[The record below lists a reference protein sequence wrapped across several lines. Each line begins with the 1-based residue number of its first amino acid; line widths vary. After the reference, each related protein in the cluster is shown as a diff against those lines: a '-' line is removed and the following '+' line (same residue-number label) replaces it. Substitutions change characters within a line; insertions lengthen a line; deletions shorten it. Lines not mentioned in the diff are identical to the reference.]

1 VRERVLRSHQ
11 LGTYKREES
20 TSLNTNQVPTTMRAA
35 VLRAPREMSVENV
48 PVPQPAPDEVL
59 VKVDANGLCGS
70 DVHCYTGER
79 VLEYPMVLGHEIA
92 GHIVAVGENVS
103 PERIGERV
111 SVEPNFGCG
120 ECPLCKRGL
129 ERICLRKQT
138 IGITRWGGLAEYVTV
153 PHDYAWPIPESFELR
168 DAATI
173 EPTTVGVHA
182 FSRAQVTPGQTVAVI
197 GCGGVGLLIVTIAVA
212 QGTRVVVIE
221 PNPARRAA
229 ALAAGAVQYAEPRN
243 ADEAR
248 AFFEEEGVVAI
259 FECAGIRATT
269 QLALDAAPPGTRI
282 VLVGLSTEDVTFN
295 PLRFVRQELEIR
307 GTLIY
312 EHPTDYPVTIELI
325 ATGKL
330 KPGATASEPQPL
342 EKAASL
348 LEAMA
353 EGKLNAKPIISPSTT
368 LLVSVVE

>member
-1 VRERVLRSHQ
+1 MSI
-11 LGTYKREES
+11 ES
-20 TSLNTNQVPTTMRAA
+20 
-35 VLRAPREMSVENV
+35 V
-48 PVPQPAPDEVL
+48 PVPQLAPNEVL

-79 VLEYPMVLGHEIA
+79 ALEYPMVLGHEIA
-92 GHIVAVGENVS
+92 GHIVATGANVS
-103 PERIGERV
+103 PERIGQRV

-120 ECPLCKRGL
+120 ECALCARGL

-138 IGITRWGGLAEYVTV
+138 IGITRWGGLAEYVSA
-153 PHDYAWPIPESFELR
+153 PHDYTWPIPETFALR
-168 DAATI
+168 DASTI

-182 FSRAQVTPGQTVAVI
+182 FSRAQAAPGTTVAVI
-197 GCGGVGLLIVTIAVA
+197 GCGGVGLLIVTIAIA
-212 QGTRVVVIE
+212 QGNRVVVME

-229 ALAAGAVQYAEPRN
+229 ALAAGAAKYSEARN

-248 AFFEEEGVVAI
+248 AFFEQEGAVAI

-269 QLALDAAPPGTRI
+269 QLCLDAAPPGTRI
-282 VLVGLSTEDVTFN
+282 VLVGLATENVTFN

-325 ATGKL
+325 ASGKL
-330 KPGATASEPQPL
+330 SPGATASEPQPL
-342 EKAASL
+342 ENAASL

-353 EGKLNAKPIISPSTT
+353 AGTLNAKPIVSPRNGVTQK
-368 LLVSVVE
+368 EK

>member
-1 VRERVLRSHQ
+1 M
-11 LGTYKREES
+11 
-20 TSLNTNQVPTTMRAA
+20 NTRNIPTTMQAA
-35 VLRAPREMSVENV
+35 VLRGPRSMSIERV
-48 PVPQPAPDEVL
+48 PVPQLAPNEVL
-59 VKVDANGLCGS
+59 VEVDANGLCGS

-92 GHIVAVGENVS
+92 GHIVATGANVS
-103 PERIGERV
+103 PERLGERV

-120 ECPLCKRGL
+120 ECALCARGL

-138 IGITRWGGLAEYVTV
+138 IGITRWGGLAEYVAA
-153 PHDYAWPIPESFELR
+153 PHDYAWSIPETFSLR

-182 FSRAQVTPGQTVAVI
+182 FSRGQLKPGETLAVI

-212 QGTRVVVIE
+212 SGNRVVVLE
-221 PNPARRAA
+221 PNPTRRAA
-229 ALAAGAVQYAEPRN
+229 ALAAGAVQYSEARN

-248 AFFEEEGVVAI
+248 AFFEREGVVAI
-259 FECAGIRATT
+259 FECAGIRATA

-282 VLVGLSTEDVTFN
+282 VLVGLAMEDVTFN

-312 EHPTDYPVTIELI
+312 EHPTDYPVTIGLI
-325 ATGKL
+325 ASGKFS
-330 KPGATASEPQPL
+330 PGATASEPQAL
-342 EKAASL
+342 ESAASL

-353 EGKLNAKPIISPSTT
+353 AGTLNAKPIISPRN
-368 LLVSVVE
+368 SVTSGEK

>member
-1 VRERVLRSHQ
+1 MNANHL
-11 LGTYKREES
+11 
-20 TSLNTNQVPTTMRAA
+20 PTTMRAA
-35 VLRAPREMSVENV
+35 VLRGPHSMSIESV
-48 PVPQPAPDEVL
+48 PVPQLAPNEVL
-59 VKVDANGLCGS
+59 VEVDANGLCGS

-79 VLEYPMVLGHEIA
+79 ALEYPMVLGHEIV
-92 GHIVAVGENVS
+92 GHIVATGANVS
-103 PERIGERV
+103 PGRLGERV

-120 ECPLCKRGL
+120 ECNLCARGL

-138 IGITRWGGLAEYVTV
+138 IGITRWGGLAEYVAV
-153 PHDYAWPIPESFELR
+153 PHDYAWPIPETFSLR

-182 FSRAQVTPGQTVAVI
+182 FSRALAAPGTTIAVI

-212 QGTRVVVIE
+212 SGNRVVVME

-229 ALAAGAVQYAEPRN
+229 AMAAGAAQYSEARN

-248 AFFEEEGVVAI
+248 AFFEQEGAVAI

-269 QLALDAAPPGTRI
+269 QLCLDAAPPGTRI
-282 VLVGLSTEDVTFN
+282 VLVGLAMEDVTFN

-312 EHPTDYPVTIELI
+312 EHPTDYPVTIALI
-325 ATGKL
+325 ASGKL
-330 KPGATASEPQPL
+330 SPGATASEPQPL
-342 EKAASL
+342 ESAASL
-348 LEAMA
+348 LEAMEA
-353 EGKLNAKPIISPSTT
+353 GKLNAKPIVSPSNGVTQR
-368 LLVSVVE
+368 EK

>member
-1 VRERVLRSHQ
+1 M
-11 LGTYKREES
+11 S
-20 TSLNTNQVPTTMRAA
+20 TTNLPTTMRAA
-35 VLRAPREMSVENV
+35 VLRGPREMSIESV
-48 PVPQPAPDEVL
+48 PVPQLAANEVL
-59 VKVDANGLCGS
+59 VEVEANGLCGS

-79 VLEYPMVLGHEIA
+79 ALEYPMVLGHEIV
-92 GHIVAVGENVS
+92 GHIVATGANVS
-103 PERIGERV
+103 PGRLGERV

-120 ECPLCKRGL
+120 ECALCARGL

-138 IGITRWGGLAEYVTV
+138 IGITRWGGLAEYVAV
-153 PHDYAWPIPESFELR
+153 PHDYAWSIPETFALR

-182 FSRAQVTPGQTVAVI
+182 FSRAQAAPGATIAVI

-212 QGTRVVVIE
+212 KGSRVVVME

-229 ALAAGAVQYAEPRN
+229 AMEAGAVQYSEARN

-248 AFFEEEGVVAI
+248 AFFEQEGVVAI
-259 FECAGIRATT
+259 FECAGIRATS

-282 VLVGLSTEDVTFN
+282 VLVGLAMEDVTFN

-312 EHPTDYPVTIELI
+312 EHPTDYPVTIDLI
-325 ATGKL
+325 ASGKL
-330 KPGATASEPQPL
+330 APGATASEPQPL
-342 EKAASL
+342 ESAASL

-353 EGKLNAKPIISPSTT
+353 SGTLNAKPIVSPRT
-368 LLVSVVE
+368 

>member
-1 VRERVLRSHQ
+1 MPRGEYVM
-11 LGTYKREES
+11 S
-20 TSLNTNQVPTTMRAA
+20 TTNLPTTMRAA
-35 VLRAPREMSVENV
+35 VLRGPREMSIESV
-48 PVPQPAPDEVL
+48 PVPQLAANEVL
-59 VKVDANGLCGS
+59 VEVEANGLCGS

-92 GHIVAVGENVS
+92 GHIVATGANV
-103 PERIGERV
+103 PPGRLGERV

-120 ECPLCKRGL
+120 ECALCARGL

-138 IGITRWGGLAEYVTV
+138 IGITRWGGLAEYVAV
-153 PHDYAWPIPESFELR
+153 PHDYAWLIPETFAIR

-182 FSRAQVTPGQTVAVI
+182 FSRAQAAPGATIAVI

-212 QGTRVVVIE
+212 SGNRVVVME
-221 PNPARRAA
+221 LNPARRAA
-229 ALAAGAVQYAEPRN
+229 ALAAGAVQYSEARN

-248 AFFEEEGVVAI
+248 AFFEQEGVVAI
-259 FECAGIRATT
+259 FECAGIHATS

-282 VLVGLSTEDVTFN
+282 VLVGLAMEDVTFN

-312 EHPTDYPVTIELI
+312 EHPTDYPVTIDLI

-330 KPGATASEPQPL
+330 APGATASEPQPL
-342 EKAASL
+342 ESAASL

-353 EGKLNAKPIISPSTT
+353 SGTLNAKPIVSPRT
-368 LLVSVVE
+368 

>member
-1 VRERVLRSHQ
+1 
-11 LGTYKREES
+11 
-20 TSLNTNQVPTTMRAA
+20 MRAA
-35 VLRAPREMSVENV
+35 VLRGPHSMSVENV
-48 PVPQPAPDEVL
+48 PVPQLAPNEVL
-59 VKVDANGLCGS
+59 VEVDANGLCGS

-92 GHIVAVGENVS
+92 GHIVATGANVS

-120 ECPLCKRGL
+120 ECALCARGL

-138 IGITRWGGLAEYVTV
+138 IGITRWGGLAEYVSV
-153 PHDYAWPIPESFELR
+153 PDDYAWSIPETFSLR

-182 FSRAQVTPGQTVAVI
+182 FSRGELKPGETLAVI

-212 QGTRVVVIE
+212 SGNRVVVLE

-229 ALAAGAVQYAEPRN
+229 ALAAGAVGYSEARN

-248 AFFEEEGVVAI
+248 AFFEQEGVVAI
-259 FECAGIRATT
+259 YECAGIRATA
-269 QLALDAAPPGTRI
+269 QLAIDAAPPGTRI
-282 VLVGLSTEDVTFN
+282 VLVGLAMEDVKLN
-295 PLRFVRQELEIR
+295 PLRFVRQEQEIR

-312 EHPTDYPVTIELI
+312 EHPTDYPVTIGLI
-325 ATGKL
+325 ASGKL
-330 KPGATASEPQPL
+330 SPGATASEPQSL
-342 EKAASL
+342 ESAASL
-348 LEAMA
+348 LEAMEA
-353 EGKLNAKPIISPSTT
+353 GTLNAKPIISPRNSIT
-368 LLVSVVE
+368 SGEK

>member
-1 VRERVLRSHQ
+1 MPKGEYV
-11 LGTYKREES
+11 
-20 TSLNTNQVPTTMRAA
+20 LNTNHLPTTMRAA
-35 VLRAPREMSVENV
+35 VLRGPREMSIESV
-48 PVPQPAPDEVL
+48 PLPQLASNEVL

-103 PERIGERV
+103 PERLGERV

-120 ECPLCKRGL
+120 ECALCARGL

-138 IGITRWGGLAEYVTV
+138 IGITRWGGLAEYVVAPDQYT
-153 PHDYAWPIPESFELR
+153 WSIPETFALR

-182 FSRAQVTPGQTVAVI
+182 FSRAEAAPGETIAVI

-212 QGTRVVVIE
+212 KGSRVVVME

-229 ALAAGAVQYAEPRN
+229 AMEAGAVQYSEARN

-248 AFFEEEGVVAI
+248 AFFEREGVVAI
-259 FECAGIRATT
+259 FECAGIRATS

-282 VLVGLSTEDVTFN
+282 VLVGLATEDVTFN

-312 EHPTDYPVTIELI
+312 EHPTDYPVTIDLI
-325 ATGKL
+325 ASGKL
-330 KPGATASEPQPL
+330 APGATASEPQPL
-342 EKAASL
+342 ESAASL

-353 EGKLNAKPIISPSTT
+353 SGTLNAKPIVSPRT
-368 LLVSVVE
+368 

>member
-1 VRERVLRSHQ
+1 M
-11 LGTYKREES
+11 
-20 TSLNTNQVPTTMRAA
+20 NTVHLPTAMRAA
-35 VLRAPREMSVENV
+35 VLHGPRSLSIESV
-48 PVPQPAPDEVL
+48 PVPQLAANEVL

-79 VLEYPMVLGHEIA
+79 ALEYPMVLGHEIA
-92 GHIVAVGENVS
+92 GRIVATGANVS
-103 PERIGERV
+103 SGRLGERV

-120 ECPLCKRGL
+120 ECVLCARGL

-138 IGITRWGGLAEYVTV
+138 IGITRWGGLAEYVAV
-153 PHDYAWPIPESFELR
+153 PHDYAWPIPESFAFR

-182 FSRAQVTPGQTVAVI
+182 FSRAQAAPGATIAVI

-212 QGTRVVVIE
+212 HGNRVGVME

-229 ALAAGAVQYAEPRN
+229 ALAAGAAQHSEVRN

-248 AFFEEEGVVAI
+248 AFFEQEGVVAI
-259 FECAGIRATT
+259 FECAGIHSTT
-269 QLALDAAPPGTRI
+269 QLCLDAAPPGTRI
-282 VLVGLSTEDVTFN
+282 VLVGLATEDVTFN

-312 EHPTDYPVTIELI
+312 EHPTDYPVTIGLI
-325 ATGKL
+325 ASGKL
-330 KPGATASEPQPL
+330 TPGVTASEPQSL
-342 EKAASL
+342 ESTASL

-353 EGKLNAKPIISPSTT
+353 AGKLNAKPIVSPRNGISQA
-368 LLVSVVE
+368 EK

>member
-1 VRERVLRSHQ
+1 M
-11 LGTYKREES
+11 
-20 TSLNTNQVPTTMRAA
+20 NTVHLPDTMRAA
-35 VLRAPREMSVENV
+35 VLHGPRTLSIERVPLPQLAPN
-48 PVPQPAPDEVL
+48 EVL
-59 VKVDANGLCGS
+59 VEVEANGLCGS

-79 VLEYPMVLGHEIA
+79 ALEYPMVLGHEIA
-92 GHIVAVGENVS
+92 GHIVATGANVS
-103 PERIGERV
+103 RERLGERV

-120 ECPLCKRGL
+120 ECALCARGL

-138 IGITRWGGLAEYVTV
+138 IGITRWGGLAEYVAV
-153 PHDYAWPIPESFELR
+153 PHDYAWSIPETFALR

-182 FSRAQVTPGQTVAVI
+182 FSRAEAAPGATIAVI

-212 QGTRVVVIE
+212 HGNRVVVIE

-229 ALAAGAVQYAEPRN
+229 ALEAGAVQYSEARN

-248 AFFEEEGVVAI
+248 AFFEQEGVVAI
-259 FECAGIRATT
+259 FECAGIHATS

-282 VLVGLSTEDVTFN
+282 VLVGLAMEDVKFN

-312 EHPTDYPVTIELI
+312 EHPTDYPVTINLI
-325 ATGKL
+325 ASGKL
-330 KPGATASEPQPL
+330 TPGATAAQPQPL
-342 EKAASL
+342 ENVGTL
-348 LEAMA
+348 LEAMVA
-353 EGKLNAKPIISPSTT
+353 GTLNAKPLIGLRNP
-368 LLVSVVE
+368 VVPGDK

>member
-1 VRERVLRSHQ
+1 
-11 LGTYKREES
+11 
-20 TSLNTNQVPTTMRAA
+20 LNTNHLPTTMRAA
-35 VLRAPREMSVENV
+35 VLRGPREMSIESV
-48 PVPQPAPDEVL
+48 PLPQLASNEVL
-59 VKVDANGLCGS
+59 VEVEANGLCGS

-92 GHIVAVGENVS
+92 GHIVATGANVPS
-103 PERIGERV
+103 GRLGERV

-120 ECPLCKRGL
+120 ECALCARGL

-138 IGITRWGGLAEYVTV
+138 IGITRWGGLAEYVAV
-153 PHDYAWPIPESFELR
+153 PHDYAWSIPETFALR

-182 FSRAQVTPGQTVAVI
+182 FSRAQAAPGATIAVI

-212 QGTRVVVIE
+212 SGNRVVVME

-229 ALAAGAVQYAEPRN
+229 ALAAGAVQYSEARN

-248 AFFEEEGVVAI
+248 AFFEQEGVIAI
-259 FECAGIRATT
+259 FECAGIHATT

-282 VLVGLSTEDVTFN
+282 VLVGLAMEDVKFN

-312 EHPTDYPVTIELI
+312 EHPTDYPVTIGLI
-325 ATGKL
+325 ASGKL
-330 KPGATASEPQPL
+330 APGATASEPQPL
-342 EKAASL
+342 ESAASL

-353 EGKLNAKPIISPSTT
+353 AGKLNAKPIISPGNHAMQ
-368 LLVSVVE
+368 ENG